1 MPLIIGVQLTTRC
14 NLHCEHCFVDCS
26 GDDLDLTTF
35 GKIVSF
41 AKASNC
47 SCLHFTGGEPTIHS
61 RLPEVM
67 EILSKNNLK
76 FTMVTNGWNFLDFYQ
91 SIKPYLTNIK
101 RLDFSL
107 DGATEDIHDLNRTKG
122 SYRRVLQA
130 VSICRYKG
138 IPFGLRT
145 TITQRNIHQFEGIA
159 FLATKVGAEEL
170 TFNPVQPTS
179 RIAALKLLLHPD
191 DLKKI
196 TDEVLRLQQIFKIK
210 ITRSTGYFDSDFL
223 ALCYPLTMKE
233 LFINSKGKISFCCQL
248 TDYEDSP
255 NDTDLIGNL
264 DEISLYEAHQRMV
277 DAIGNYEKAKIQRLA
292 KGNLGNL
299 DYYPC
304 WYCLKYFKKVDWLTQ
319 FPDNPWSQ
327 DILKSKSK
335 VWEKDVVAVQK
346 DIFESHQEL
355 GKKNGGKNAFQPND
369 KVIETVLTKEEGT
382 LIHLDTKLSYALNRT
397 GLRIWCLL
405 KEGYGAHEIVE
416 KLHEEFEVDRDRVKK
431 DVASLIEE
439 LSSLQLITP
448 LNEGPTNRVNPT
460 TESL

>member
-1 MPLIIGVQLTTRC
+1 
-14 NLHCEHCFVDCS
+14 VDCS
-26 GDDLDLTTF
+26 GNDLDLTTF
-35 GKIVSF
+35 LKIVSF
-41 AKASNC
+41 AKASDC
-47 SCLHFTGGEPTIHS
+47 PCIHFTGGEPTIHS

-91 SIKPYLTNIK
+91 SIKPYLINIK

-138 IPFGLRT
+138 IPFGLRA
-145 TITQRNIHQFEGIA
+145 TITKRNIHQLENIA
-159 FLATKVGAEEL
+159 FLAAKVGTEEL

-196 TDEVLRLQQIFKIK
+196 TDEVLRLQKIFKIK

-248 TDYEDSP
+248 TDHEDSQ

-277 DAIGNYEKAKIQRLA
+277 DAVGNYEKEKIQRLA

-355 GKKNGGKNAFQPND
+355 GKKNGGKSAFQPND
-369 KVIETVLTKEEGT
+369 EVIETVLAKDEGT

-397 GLRIWCLL
+397 GLRIWFLL
-405 KEGYGAHEIVE
+405 KEGYNIDEVVE
-416 KLHEEFEVDRDRVKK
+416 NIHEEFEGDQDRVKK
-431 DVASLIEE
+431 DVVGLIEE
-439 LSSLQLITP
+439 LLSLKLITP
-448 LNEGPTNRVNPT
+448 LNEGPTNWVDIASTQQRNRCRN
-460 TESL
+460 EL

>member
-1 MPLIIGVQLTTRC
+1 
-14 NLHCEHCFVDCS
+14 
-26 GDDLDLTTF
+26 
-35 GKIVSF
+35 
-41 AKASNC
+41 
-47 SCLHFTGGEPTIHS
+47 
-61 RLPEVM
+61 
-67 EILSKNNLK
+67 
-76 FTMVTNGWNFLDFYQ
+76 MVTNGWNFLDFYQ
-91 SIKPYLTNIK
+91 SIKPYLPNIK

-145 TITQRNIHQFEGIA
+145 TITNRNIHQLEDIA
-159 FLATKVGAEEL
+159 FLAAKVGAEEL
-170 TFNPVQPTS
+170 TFNPAQPTS

-196 TDEVLRLQQIFKIK
+196 TDEVLRLQKIFKIK

-233 LFINSKGKISFCCQL
+233 LFINCRGEISFCCQL
-248 TDYEDSP
+248 TDYADAQNE
-255 NDTDLIGNL
+255 TDILGKL
-264 DEISLYEAHQRMV
+264 GEISLYEAHQRMV
-277 DAIGNYEKAKIQRLA
+277 DAIGNYEKEKIQRLA

-327 DILKSKSK
+327 DILRSKSK
-335 VWEKDVVAVQK
+335 VWEKDVVTVK
-346 DIFESHQEL
+346 NDIFEYHQEL
-355 GKKNGGKNAFQPND
+355 GKKNGGKSAFQPND
-369 KVIETVLTKEEGT
+369 GVIETVLTKEEGT

-397 GLRIWCLL
+397 GLRIWFLL
-405 KEGYGAHEIVE
+405 KEGYYIDEIVQRIY
-416 KLHEEFEVDRDRVKK
+416 EEFEVDRDRVKN
-431 DVASLIEE
+431 DVVGLIEE
-439 LSSLQLITP
+439 LSSLKLITP
-448 LNEGPTNRVNPT
+448 LNGGPTNRVDIVAT
-460 TESL
+460 